1 MENEFCNSFDSENDY
16 MEEEHSFEYHF
27 NLVFGKIQWESQNN
41 ANQNL
46 NNHSKKENMNE
57 NNKNFIEAKEP
68 KNVIS
73 KSSIPIFSVYKDED
87 YVIFKPAYKMKYLEK
102 YFSKNLIFKEWKDE
116 KSRKE
121 KPDEIRK
128 KIKSRFFKSLKECIN
143 QNFPT
148 EKKLE
153 FLPQSFISNI
163 SFKENN
169 IMLGKTLEEIILNN
183 KEENSK
189 KYENNINLLKYLK
202 DNKDN
207 NKIKKNYIAFNTP
220 IEKIFQ
226 EYLVSEEFDK
236 SIAKLEEEGNYSQYI
251 KNYIN
256 QAKNFNEYFSC
267 YKNENN

>member
-1 MENEFCNSFDSENDY
+1 
-16 MEEEHSFEYHF
+16 
-27 NLVFGKIQWESQNN
+27 
-41 ANQNL
+41 
-46 NNHSKKENMNE
+46 
-57 NNKNFIEAKEP
+57 
-68 KNVIS
+68 
-73 KSSIPIFSVYKDED
+73 
-87 YVIFKPAYKMKYLEK
+87 MKYLEK

-202 DNKDN
+202 DNKNN

-267 YKNENN
+267 YENENN